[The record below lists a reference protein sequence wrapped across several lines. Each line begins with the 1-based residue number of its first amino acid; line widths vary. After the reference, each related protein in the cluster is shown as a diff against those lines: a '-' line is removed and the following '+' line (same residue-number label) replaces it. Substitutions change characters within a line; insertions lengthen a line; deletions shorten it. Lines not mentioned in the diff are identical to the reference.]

1 MCGPSCLAYSDKD
14 ARRVTVAFY
23 YFIVSR
29 GRAYRLLILRCRYC
43 VTKNTFD
50 ISTLLPNQTI
60 VLHTL
65 LGPASLATSDL
76 EVGSESLHGPRCWSK
91 SCGETLNTFLRKI
104 SIIKHETIQFV
115 SRNAHT
121 AISVT
126 STYHL
131 DHLCRVQFMNLEK
144 VRPHAGHGSRMES
157 MTDLNTV
164 EMKGRSEFA
173 RGVAAQLIRA
183 SQRGSGIKCETLAP
197 RASVA

>member
-1 MCGPSCLAYSDKD
+1 MCVVGPIYYAAVK
-14 ARRVTVAFY
+14 RRVASITLLRHVVAHIAF
-23 YFIVSR
+23 S
-29 GRAYRLLILRCRYC
+29 GLLNLRCRYC

-50 ISTLLPNQTI
+50 ISILLSNQTV

-121 AISVT
+121 TISVT

-144 VRPHAGHGSRMES
+144 VGPHARHGSKMET
-157 MTDLNTV
+157 MTNLNTV
-164 EMKGRSEFA
+164 EMKGRSEIA
-173 RGVAAQLIRA
+173 RDVAAQLVQ
-183 SQRGSGIKCETLAP
+183 SESEGSGIKCQTLAP
-197 RASVA
+197 LASVA